1 MFINTASTLEKV
13 TTGHSPFARMGR
25 IKLSVTTSGRATN
38 SSESLSIKQ
47 LIDSEDKEETV
58 SVSQKFCAKIDRLQ
72 QASPLL
78 CKTFASR

>member
-1 MFINTASTLEKV
+1 
-13 TTGHSPFARMGR
+13 
-25 IKLSVTTSGRATN
+25 TN

-58 SVSQKFCAKIDRLQ
+58 SVSQKFCAKIDHLQ

-78 CKTFASR
+78 LQNFRFTLIAIFPFPALARWMQLPFSRERESR